1 MLLQMNFNSYQ
12 LVLQCSSQTPVTI
25 CNIQKNRI
33 HVSLHC
39 HGSVNILTTPYS
51 SGWFWLYYFTKPSIS
66 STISIRA
73 ITPST
78 LSDQSD
84 TNYHNDHFFTPVVHR
99 PINEHL
105 MNNVPEAHINLVPL
119 PLPAIPPSWATALP
133 ISSSASAVSKLLRL
147 LK

>member
-33 HVSLHC
+33 QVSLHC
-39 HGSVNILTTPYS
+39 HWSVNILTTPYS
-51 SGWFWLYYFTKPSIS
+51 SGWFWLYCFTKP

-73 ITPST
+73 ITPSA

-84 TNYHNDHFFTPVVHR
+84 TNYHNDHFATPAVHH

-119 PLPAIPPSWATALP
+119 PLPGIPPSWATALATP
-133 ISSSASAVSKLLRL
+133 LPASAVSKLPRL

>member
-1 MLLQMNFNSYQ
+1 MLLQMNFSSYQ

-33 HVSLHC
+33 QVSLHC
-39 HGSVNILTTPYS
+39 HWSVNILTTPYS
-51 SGWFWLYYFTKPSIS
+51 SGWFWLYCFTKP

-73 ITPST
+73 ITPSA

-84 TNYHNDHFFTPVVHR
+84 TNYHNDHFVTPVVHR

-119 PLPAIPPSWATALP
+119 PLPAIPPTWATALP
-133 ISSSASAVSKLLRL
+133 TPLRASAVSKLPRL

>member
-33 HVSLHC
+33 QVSLHC
-39 HGSVNILTTPYS
+39 HWSVNILTTPYS

-73 ITPST
+73 ITPSA

-84 TNYHNDHFFTPVVHR
+84 TNYHNDHFVTPVVHR

-119 PLPAIPPSWATALP
+119 PLPAIPPTWATALP
-133 ISSSASAVSKLLRL
+133 RPLRASAVSKLPRL